1 MADKTAR
8 CEKGRFDA
16 RNLQN
21 RNRVLSVMALHANT
35 FKNIKIS

>member
-8 CEKGRFDA
+8 CEKGMFDA
-16 RNLQN
+16 RNLQ
-21 RNRVLSVMALHANT
+21 NRVLSVMALHANT

>member
-21 RNRVLSVMALHANT
+21 KVLSVMALHANT

>member
-16 RNLQN
+16 HNLQ
-21 RNRVLSVMALHANT
+21 NRVLSVMALHTNT